1 MAVKQ
6 NFVSDVAMRAGISLA
21 NSTAYNSNAISV
33 AQHADRAIGN
43 AENIGMIAEQAASQM
58 EGPSQGPVAQ
68 GGPSMMRTAL
78 TVGALAMGAIFA
90 PGLVAGAGAAMAVG
104 EAVNFSLKGNSA
116 KGELTLANSA
126 ATFDKNGE
134 MTSYTSAADGTTS
147 SISGQPIQVG
157 ATAPQAKGMQ
167 NLGSIVSEVGAGYS
181 KDEIADDIRAMLK
194 RQKETFGKDMTRLE
208 EMGAINP
215 NDPKALEIKDMMAEL
230 TDTKPRPR
238 ALNVGMGAPSM
249 G

>member
-1 MAVKQ
+1 MAVQK
-6 NFVSDVAMRAGISLA
+6 NFVSQVAMQAGISLA
-21 NSTAYNSNAISV
+21 NSTAYNQNAISV

-58 EGPSQGPVAQ
+58 EGPSQGVAAQ

-78 TVGALAMGAIFA
+78 TAGAVAVGAIFS
-90 PGLVAGAGAAMAVG
+90 PGLAAGAGLAAAVG

-126 ATFDKNGE
+126 ATFDDKGE
-134 MTSYTSAADGTTS
+134 MTSYTSAADGITS

-181 KDEIADDIRAMLK
+181 KDDIADDIRAMLK
-194 RQKETFGKDMTRLE
+194 KQKETFGKDMTRLE
-208 EMGAINP
+208 QMGAINP
-215 NDPKALEIKDMMAEL
+215 NDPKALEIKDMMVEL
-230 TDTKPRPR
+230 TDSKPRPR
-238 ALNVGMGAPSM
+238 AFSAPAF